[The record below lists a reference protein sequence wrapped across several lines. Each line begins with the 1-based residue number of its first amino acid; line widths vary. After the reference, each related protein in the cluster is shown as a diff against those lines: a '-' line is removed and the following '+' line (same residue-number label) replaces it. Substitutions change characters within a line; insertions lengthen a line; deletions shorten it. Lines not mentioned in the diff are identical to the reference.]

1 MNKGFEIETKDF
13 QRNIKINPEQLREDV
28 ITEREEKGKAFNDYL
43 KKIGEDQENKRK
55 LYADLLEEG
64 YAKRREQEK
73 AEAVLKA
80 EAEAAESIANA
91 ENYGKDKIRE
101 ALRKTLKGETP
112 EEDQTRKDIEKL
124 KEGYGEGA
132 KRKAQRE
139 LLKGLLGK

>member
-1 MNKGFEIETKDF
+1 MGKGFEIETKDF
-13 QRNIKINPEQLREDV
+13 QRNIKVNPEQLRKDV

-55 LYADLLEEG
+55 LYADLLEG

-73 AEAVLKA
+73 TEAVLKA

-132 KRKAQRE
+132 KRKAQKE